1 MDTGKIISDS
11 KIEFG
16 TSGARGL
23 VVNFSTDVVF
33 SFVFNFIKHMEL
45 SYSFSTVAIGIDNRP
60 SSYSIALACAFT
72 IQKAGYNVEYYGVLP
87 TPALALQGISD
98 RIPSIMVT
106 GSHIPFDRN
115 GLKFYRPDGEITKQD
130 ELAICGN
137 SFEFEMDSFV
147 FPVVSESTLAKDN
160 YIERYVK
167 LFPDNFLLGK
177 KIGIYEH
184 SSSGRDVY
192 SRLFKKLGADV
203 TCLERTDTFVP
214 IDTEAVSKEDRDKA
228 REWSSRYGFDTIF
241 STDGDG
247 DRPLV
252 ADEKGEWLRGDIL
265 GLLCAHALN
274 VEAIAIPVSCNS
286 VIEKSQ
292 YISKVI
298 RTKIGSPYVIEAL
311 SLLLKN
317 YHSVAGFEANG
328 GFLLGGDVDF
338 NNVPLQALP
347 TRDAVL
353 PFLMLMHLAKDNPVS
368 KHVLKLPQRYSAS
381 NRVSDFCRE
390 KCNSI
395 LRFVESNPSVF
406 ISQVLDESVEV
417 KYIDHTDG
425 IKVILNSGDII
436 HLRPSGNAPE
446 FRCYTE
452 SATLDK
458 AEFNLNKVM
467 AFLTHYNSDK

>member
-1 MDTGKIISDS
+1 MDTGKIISNS

-23 VVNFSTDVVF
+23 VVDFSTDVVF
-33 SFVFNFIKHMEL
+33 SFVLNFIKHMEQ
-45 SYSFSTVAIGIDNRP
+45 SYSFSCVAIGIDNRP
-60 SSYSIALACAFT
+60 SSYSIAQACAFA

-87 TPALALQGISD
+87 TPALALEGISCE
-98 RIPSIMVT
+98 IPSVMVT

-115 GLKFYRPDGEITKQD
+115 GLKFYRPDGEITKHD
-130 ELAICGN
+130 ELAICG
-137 SFEFEMDSFV
+137 SSYEFDPDSFA
-147 FPVVSESTLAKDN
+147 FPVLSESSQAKDN

-167 LFPDNFLLGK
+167 LFPENFLLGK

-192 SRLFKKLGADV
+192 SRLFKTLGAEV
-203 TCLERTDTFVP
+203 TSLERSDTFVP

-228 REWSSRYGFDTIF
+228 RKWSSKYSFDTIF

-311 SLLLKN
+311 SSLLQD

-328 GFLLGGDVDF
+328 GFLLGSDIDF
-338 NNVPLQALP
+338 NNISLQALP

-353 PFLMLMHLAKDNPVS
+353 PFLMLMHLAKNTPIS

-381 NRVSDFCRE
+381 NRVCDFSKE
-390 KCNSI
+390 KCNYI
-395 LRFVESNPSVF
+395 LRSVENNPSDF
-406 ISQVLDESVEV
+406 ISQVLDEPIAV
-417 KYIDHTDG
+417 KDIEQTDG
-425 IKVILNSGDII
+425 LKVTLHSGDII

-452 SATLDK
+452 SGTLDK
-458 AEFNLNKVM
+458 AELNLNKVI
-467 AFLTHYNSDK
+467 AFLNHYNNDK